1 MTPIFYLHVPKTG
14 GQTLARR
21 LASAFPLD
29 RSWILEGDLAFP
41 RDNALLRDLLGN
53 RDFIEAHVAGT
64 FPADCAPMDILATVR
79 EPIERLISSYL
90 HVRREPRNRLHR
102 AAHLL
107 SPETFFR
114 NYASHWANQQART
127 LVHAIMAMPCSPM
140 RDDSQ
145 ADWLH
150 AQVPAALRRI
160 RWLVPTE
167 AIDEFVPLWSHET
180 GLHVPSPDLETNQAL
195 PDGVDPDRLRQ
206 VLGRM
211 PELHALDLELWVR
224 ARRRMVDYR
233 RAVLLRDVDRRSAA
247 TLAFARGE
255 EAIWLTEGWLPPLRV
270 GDSETEW
277 WAGPSPTSRLCF
289 RRRGAR
295 ALRVDI
301 AVVNGI
307 RRGDIAAYAAD
318 GVQLPCDIEGGEE
331 GTRLRIDL
339 DSLGA
344 EGEVLITVPEVY
356 SSIEVSDTD
365 TDTTLRSFAGRDWRL
380 E

>member
-1 MTPIFYLHVPKTG
+1 MTPVFYLHVPKTG

-21 LASAFPLD
+21 LASAFSLD

-41 RDNALLRDLLGN
+41 RDDALLRDLLGS
-53 RDFIEAHVAGT
+53 RGFIEAHVAGT

-79 EPIERLISSYL
+79 EPVERLISSYL
-90 HVRREPRNRLHR
+90 HIRREPRNRLHR

-107 SPETFFR
+107 TPETFFR
-114 NYASHWANQQART
+114 NYADHWANQQART
-127 LVHAIMAMPCSPM
+127 LVHAITATPCGPM
-140 RDDSQ
+140 LNGIY

-150 AQVPAALRRI
+150 EQLPAALRRI

-167 AIDEFVPLWSHET
+167 AIDEFVPLWSYET
-180 GLHVPSPDLETNQAL
+180 GLHVLAAGLETNHAQ
-195 PDGVDPDRLRQ
+195 PDGIDLDTLRR

-224 ARRRMVDYR
+224 ARRRMIDYR
-233 RAVLLRDVDRRSAA
+233 RAVLLRDVDSRSPA
-247 TLAFARGE
+247 TRAFARGE

-270 GDSETEW
+270 GEAEIEW
-277 WAGPSPTSRLCF
+277 WAGPSPVSRLRF
-289 RRRGAR
+289 RRRGAS

-307 RRGDIAAYAAD
+307 RRADIAAYAPD
-318 GVQLPCDIEGGEE
+318 GTQLPCDIEGGDD
-331 GTRLRIDL
+331 GTLLRIGL
-339 DSLGA
+339 DCLGA
-344 EGEVLITVPEVY
+344 EGEVLISVPEVY

-365 TDTTLRSFAGRDWRL
+365 TDTALRSFAGRNWRL